1 MIMFFHTCI
10 KCGRLINPERLEV
23 LPETRICKDCAEKL
37 GSDMIIKDTKIG
49 MDLDTYKDLLG
60 AIRS

>member
-1 MIMFFHTCI
+1 MIFFFHTCNI
-10 KCGRLINPERLEV
+10 CGKRINPERLEV
-23 LPETRICKDCAEKL
+23 LPETKLCKDCAEKI
-37 GSDMIIKDTKIG
+37 GSDMIVQRTEIG

>member
-1 MIMFFHTCI
+1 MVYFFHTCVR
-10 KCGRLINPERLEV
+10 CGKVISPERLEV
-23 LPETRICKDCAEKL
+23 LPETRLCKECSEEM
-37 GSDMIIKDTKIG
+37 GSDIIIKRREIG